1 MSDLRDDAVLLPG
14 TSTYLRRRTVALL
27 GVVML
32 LIPAGVVALVIASF
46 SGSLGSYITVDAM
59 LPVGANAPQID
70 SPVEYRD
77 VTVGT
82 VSSEGRTVGREVIV
96 VLHLEP
102 SEVGVIPSTVRATVA
117 PLSIFGNQYVDL
129 EPPSAPSSGHVV
141 AGELIRSISVRN
153 PASLQDTLADLDDVL
168 NAIHPSQ
175 LDQILT
181 SVATALSDQ
190 GGKLGTTFNYASVY
204 LAKMLP
210 LLPTFENDLGLLS
223 PVANRLA
230 GSTRSVLQVL
240 SNFSVTS
247 RTVTSDH
254 GQIHDVLVAGASV
267 SGQGAA
273 LLTTIQRPWDELMA
287 ASGPLLQD
295 ISQSP
300 TEIAD
305 VLEGLNSW
313 SKAWSAAESAGPY
326 LSLTS
331 TVSLVNA
338 PDLVLATLGA
348 NDPGALFAAGIGPGL
363 FDPPTY
369 TRGDCPGFG
378 APGSNCGPAA
388 VLAAPGATRAA
399 PSAAAPSAAAPS
411 AAVTSDVVNAG
422 TLAEPQEERAVATV
436 AAGLD
441 KGTVP
446 SSPVVATLLLGPLFG
461 SIAAG
466 NGHSR

>member
-1 MSDLRDDAVLLPG
+1 MSDLRHDAVQLPG
-14 TSTYLRRRTVALL
+14 TSKYLSRRVVALL
-27 GVVML
+27 GVMML

-46 SGSLGSYITVDAM
+46 SGSLGSYVTVDAE

-102 SEVGVIPSTVRATVA
+102 SEIGVIPSTVRATVA

-129 EPPSAPSSGHVV
+129 EPPSSPSSGHV
-141 AGELIRSISVRN
+141 ANGELIRAIAVNS

-168 NAIHPSQ
+168 NSIHPSQ

-190 GGKLGTTFNYASVY
+190 GGKLGTTFNYASAY

-210 LLPTFENDLGLLS
+210 LLPTFETDLRLLS
-223 PVANRLA
+223 PVANHLA
-230 GSTRSVLQVL
+230 GSTRSILQVL
-240 SNFSVTS
+240 ANFSVTS
-247 RTVTSDH
+247 KTVTSERN
-254 GQIHDVLVAGASV
+254 QVHDVLVAGASV

-273 LLTTIQRPWDELMA
+273 LLTKIERPWDQLLT
-287 ASGPLLQD
+287 ASGPLLAD
-295 ISQSP
+295 VSQSP

-313 SKAWSAAESAGPY
+313 SKAWAAAERNGPY

-331 TVSLVNA
+331 TVSLANA

-348 NDPGALFAAGIGPGL
+348 NDPNALFAGGIGPGL
-363 FDPPTY
+363 VDPPTY
-369 TRGDCPGFG
+369 AAGSCPSFSCAAGSQPEQG
-378 APGSNCGPAA
+378 APGGGGSTATTAA
-388 VLAAPGATRAA
+388 
-399 PSAAAPSAAAPS
+399 
-411 AAVTSDVVNAG
+411 VNAG
-422 TLAEPQEERAVATV
+422 TLAEPQQERAVALV

-441 KGTVP
+441 KGRAP
-446 SSPVVATLLLGPLFG
+446 ASPAVATLLLGPC
-461 SIAAG
+461 SAQ
-466 NGHSR
+466 